1 MQFPQPGWCLDV
13 TPLPGWCLDAQRAP
27 DEDDEDADEDDDDED
42 ADAGSSR
49 PQVGSSSSSA
59 SATVF
64 CQCLPAMRGNAA
76 CSYDSCREHWLAG
89 IRLGKGCSHLGTR
102 AL

>member
-49 PQVGSSSSSA
+49 PQVGFRNDQFMCSCYGVISSPVERDRVLEYA
-59 SATVF
+59 
-64 CQCLPAMRGNAA
+64 
-76 CSYDSCREHWLAG
+76 
-89 IRLGKGCSHLGTR
+89 R
-102 AL
+102 AF